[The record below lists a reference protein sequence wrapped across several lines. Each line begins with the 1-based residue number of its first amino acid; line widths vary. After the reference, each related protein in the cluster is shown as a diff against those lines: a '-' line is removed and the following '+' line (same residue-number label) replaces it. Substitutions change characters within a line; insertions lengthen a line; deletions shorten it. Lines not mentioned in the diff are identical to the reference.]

1 LKAAFVYNFAK
12 FTEWPDDLIG
22 PPTTV
27 HACVLGD
34 DAVARALAEAVRGR
48 PLRGSPIA
56 VQANPTDEALPGCHM
71 LYVSGADAARSPAIL
86 AAVRDAPVLTISD
99 HEEFADRGGMI
110 QLRVD
115 AGRMRFVVNIQ
126 AAVCAGLSFSARML
140 ALAEVA
146 DREGPLR
153 RTGRRDGGVG
163 PALAAGASACGPES
177 RQP

>member
-1 LKAAFVYNFAK
+1 
-12 FTEWPDDLIG
+12 
-22 PPTTV
+22 
-27 HACVLGD
+27 
-34 DAVARALAEAVRGR
+34 
-48 PLRGSPIA
+48 
-56 VQANPTDEALPGCHM
+56 M

-126 AAVCAGLSFSARML
+126 AAACAGLSFSARML